1 MGVPRGAVVLEERT
15 TTREVTYLV
24 RLAMPLER
32 DGWRI
37 ERPTLNEIVIAYL
50 RDRSRTP
57 VSAVASVEDSG
68 AP

>member
-1 MGVPRGAVVLEERT
+1 VLQELR

-37 ERPTLNEIVIAYL
+37 ERPTFNEIAIAYL
-50 RDRSRTP
+50 RDQHRSTP
-57 VSAVASVEDSG
+57 AKSEFGEEAG
-68 AP
+68 ATP

>member
-1 MGVPRGAVVLEERT
+1 VLEERR
-15 TTREVTYLV
+15 TTREITYLV

-50 RDRSRTP
+50 RDRGRASSTSPEP
-57 VSAVASVEDSG
+57 VNEFG
-68 AP
+68 AL